1 MVIVHITQ
9 QTIARPKKKRILSH
23 NLDNIKQLRCASI
36 SEGFFKPPPLPE
48 LIDDSCFKDGLPE
61 PLIPGNAHQ
70 DFCSSFLGLKPT
82 AKQATKIKQIRRLK
96 LFLGHAQ
103 PMKLKKRSLNRISE
117 VKDAT
122 LQRCESLQQ
131 LAYPPYPFVWA
142 FHHPELYKK
151 LR

>member
-1 MVIVHITQ
+1 VITHTIQ
-9 QTIARPKKKRILSH
+9 QTIARPKKERILSH

-82 AKQATKIKQIRRLK
+82 AKQTTKIRKRGIKDDSNATKNQKKSRSKKQKPEQISTNVVNQRLSGGVD
-96 LFLGHAQ
+96 FL
-103 PMKLKKRSLNRISE
+103 
-117 VKDAT
+117 V
-122 LQRCESLQQ
+122 
-131 LAYPPYPFVWA
+131 
-142 FHHPELYKK
+142 
-151 LR
+151 

>member
-1 MVIVHITQ
+1 VITHTIQ

-96 LFLGHAQ
+96 LSLGHAQ
-103 PMKLKKRSLNRISE
+103 SMRLKKRSVSKVSEGGRYSNGTNSVGKCGSTRTGALVAVLNSR
-117 VKDAT
+117 
-122 LQRCESLQQ
+122 SLPA
-131 LAYPPYPFVWA
+131 LWT
-142 FHHPELYKK
+142 
-151 LR
+151 